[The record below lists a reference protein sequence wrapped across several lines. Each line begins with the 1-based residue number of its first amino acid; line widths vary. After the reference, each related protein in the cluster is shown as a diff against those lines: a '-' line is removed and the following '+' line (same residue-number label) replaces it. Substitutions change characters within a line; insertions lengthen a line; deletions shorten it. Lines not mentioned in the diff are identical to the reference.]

1 MNIRT
6 FTIRPWRPTCNSIPH
21 TDKTSF
27 DTLQNIGHMH
37 VPQDSKSL
45 TGGQVVMAKAGTMHK
60 DLQLN
65 ACPKSCELY
74 SMDAPIL
81 RSMSLEHSTRSYAA
95 QLSHLGLL
103 KMPND
108 HRPYLVSSKRDI

>member
-1 MNIRT
+1 MT
-6 FTIRPWRPTCNSIPH
+6 RPCDAAELTEPSIG
-21 TDKTSF
+21 F
-27 DTLQNIGHMH
+27 LQNIGHMR

-65 ACPKSCELY
+65 ACPKSCELF
-74 SMDAPIL
+74 SMDAHIL
-81 RSMSLEHSTRSYAA
+81 RSMSLVHSTRSYAV
-95 QLSHLGLL
+95 LLLPLGLR